1 MPSSVIT
8 SASRFRTEVFPRHG
22 DLYRHLAQ
30 NGQRPKA
37 LVISCADSRVI
48 PEEIMQSGPGE
59 IFVCRNAGNIVPP
72 TAQFTGG
79 VSASIEYAVVVLGVR
94 DIVICGHSDC
104 GAMKALLQPDS
115 LKSMPNVQAWL
126 RHADAARCVVCESY
140 PDLESKAAARAL
152 AMENVALQLNH
163 LRTHASVA
171 ARLARGEM
179 TLHGWFFDLE
189 TGGLLALDGE
199 KERFVEVAE
208 GAEMPVAVTAAERR
222 VA

>member
-1 MPSSVIT
+1 
-8 SASRFRTEVFPRHG
+8 
-22 DLYRHLAQ
+22 
-30 NGQRPKA
+30 
-37 LVISCADSRVI
+37 
-48 PEEIMQSGPGE
+48 
-59 IFVCRNAGNIVPP
+59 
-72 TAQFTGG
+72 
-79 VSASIEYAVVVLGVR
+79 
-94 DIVICGHSDC
+94 
-104 GAMKALLQPDS
+104 MKALLQPDS
-115 LKSMPNVQAWL
+115 LKTMPNVQAWL

-189 TGGLLALDGE
+189 TGGLLALDGK

>member
-1 MPSSVIT
+1 
-8 SASRFRTEVFPRHG
+8 
-22 DLYRHLAQ
+22 
-30 NGQRPKA
+30 
-37 LVISCADSRVI
+37 
-48 PEEIMQSGPGE
+48 
-59 IFVCRNAGNIVPP
+59 
-72 TAQFTGG
+72 
-79 VSASIEYAVVVLGVR
+79 
-94 DIVICGHSDC
+94 
-104 GAMKALLQPDS
+104 
-115 LKSMPNVQAWL
+115 
-126 RHADAARCVVCESY
+126 
-140 PDLESKAAARAL
+140 
-152 AMENVALQLNH
+152 MENVALQLNH